1 MHVTHEISRRVS
13 EGVVIGE
20 GIVVTVLDVRGE
32 QVCLEILHP
41 DGTTEYCE
49 ISPTRE
55 LAELELSV

>member
-1 MHVTHEISRRVS
+1 MHVSHEISRRTN

-20 GIVVTVLDVRGE
+20 GIVVTVLEIRGE

-41 DGTTEYCE
+41 DGTAEYCE
-49 ISPTRE
+49 ISPTQE